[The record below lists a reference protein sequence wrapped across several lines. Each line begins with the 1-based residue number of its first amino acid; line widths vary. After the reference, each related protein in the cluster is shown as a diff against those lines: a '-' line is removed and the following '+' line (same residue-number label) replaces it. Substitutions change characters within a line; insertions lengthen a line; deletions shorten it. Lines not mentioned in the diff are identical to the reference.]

1 MDEHTIIAIAVGS
14 LKVER
19 LMDGLRPDQLAI
31 VRPLGARRHLM
42 MVLHGPAYLERV
54 LLSPSASSMW
64 LRLVTMRWAKFQMDS
79 SARRVKCL
87 PLQFTERKHI
97 ASSIWSEFL
106 RVGSHE
112 FAKEEIRISPD
123 VISDDISGVFY
134 CLPLTQDNGEVKS
147 ILSSWYYGLLLR
159 FVVGR

>member
-19 LMDGLRPDQLAI
+19 LIDGLRSDQLAI

-54 LLSPSASSMW
+54 LWSPSSNSMW
-64 LRLVTMRWAKFQMDS
+64 RRLVKMRWAKFQMDS

-87 PLQFTERKHI
+87 PLEFNKEKHN
-97 ASSIWSEFL
+97 
-106 RVGSHE
+106 
-112 FAKEEIRISPD
+112 
-123 VISDDISGVFY
+123 
-134 CLPLTQDNGEVKS
+134 CLLNLV
-147 ILSSWYYGLLLR
+147 
-159 FVVGR
+159 